1 MNDEQVMIFRYD
13 NAHHH
18 ASVST
23 FPHHK
28 HDEENIKESV
38 EPNLDQVLLEI
49 FRNQKNL

>member
-28 HDEENIKESV
+28 YDGENIRESG
-38 EPNLDQVLLEI
+38 ESSLDQVLLEI
-49 FRNQKNL
+49 FRYQKNP